1 MSEKFENEIFISY
14 AHLDNEPL
22 LKGGDGWISNFH
34 RALEIRVAQFRGEKP
49 KIWRDPKLQGNDVLA
64 EELVARLAKV
74 ALLVS
79 ILTPRY
85 VKSEWCTRE
94 LHEFWVSSKKTG
106 GPVIGN
112 KARVFKVVKTPVPPE
127 RLPEEVQPL
136 LGYDFFK
143 VDPDTGRTR
152 ELDEVW
158 GPEAQR
164 EFWVRLDDLAH
175 DIVGLLELLEGETS
189 PSPSQADDSK
199 SRKPKI
205 YLADVTSDLTD
216 EHDTLKRDL
225 LRHGYA
231 VLPDRTL
238 PLIASELETSVRE
251 HLARCRVSVHMLG
264 RSYGIV
270 PEGVEES
277 LVALQIR
284 LAQELG
290 REDKLARLI
299 WIPPGLEVKDQRQQR
314 LIEQV
319 RTEPGQD
326 RGADLMDTP
335 IEELK
340 TVLYARLKSA
350 EAQTQAPPGKVACVP
365 GLIRIYLVCDQHDLE
380 AITPL
385 QDYLFGK
392 GFEVILP
399 AFEGD
404 ETELREDHESR
415 LRECDALL
423 LFYGSAGDLW
433 LRKKMGEVSKSAA
446 LGRTKPMLATAVC
459 IAPPATAP
467 KGRFRTHEALM
478 LLMPEGFRVEALEPF
493 LARIEPPKPLPGA

>member
-22 LKGGDGWISNFH
+22 VKGGDGWISNFH
-34 RALEIRVAQFRGEKP
+34 RALELRLAMFRGEKP

-94 LHEFWVSSKKTG
+94 LHEFWVSSTRTG
-106 GPVIGN
+106 GPVIGT

-164 EFWVRLDDLAH
+164 EFWAKLDDLAY
-175 DIVGLLELLEGETS
+175 DIAGLLELLEGETS
-189 PSPSQADDSK
+189 PSSSPADDSK
-199 SRKPKI
+199 PRKPKI
-205 YLADVTSDLTD
+205 YLADVTSDLMD
-216 EHDTLKRDL
+216 EHDRLKRDL
-225 LRHGYA
+225 LHHGYT

-238 PLIASELETSVRE
+238 PLVASELETSVRE
-251 HLARCRVSVHMLG
+251 HMARCRVSVHMLG
-264 RSYGIV
+264 RNHGIV
-270 PEGVEES
+270 PEGVDES
-277 LVALQIR
+277 VAALQIR

-290 REDKLARLI
+290 REGDLARLI

-319 RTEPGQD
+319 RTDPGQAE
-326 RGADLMDTP
+326 GVDLMETP

-350 EAQTQAPPGKVACVP
+350 EAQRQAPAGKVTGVP
-365 GLIRIYLVCDQHDLE
+365 GLIRIYLVCDQRDLD

-385 QDYLFGK
+385 QDYLFSK

-399 AFEGD
+399 AFEGG
-404 ETELREDHESR
+404 ETDLREDHESH
-415 LRECDALL
+415 LRDCDALL
-423 LFYGSAGDLW
+423 LFYGSAGELW
-433 LRKKMGEVSKSAA
+433 LRKKMGEVSRSAA
-446 LGRTKPMLATAVC
+446 LGRTKLMLATAVC
-459 IAPPATAP
+459 IAPPATAA

-478 LLMPEGFRVEALEPF
+478 LPMPEGFRAEALEPF
-493 LARIEPPKPLPGA
+493 LAKLEPPKPLPGV